1 MSLERPCVILGHPH
15 SKTNSTWILLCVMLK
30 FPPVCR
36 SRRRNRIGPLLLF
49 LSLEWCHILTCSCR
63 CRNSMLSVLKW
74 NGNTVRTTKHATL
87 QTYFLCNQ
95 SSNKPPLSRN
105 LATSSPN
112 FTYIIENKTSLPDHI
127 YIENNEVMLS
137 SKLGWNPW
145 VNSLQYTVWFWWRQW
160 PWQCGSKGGG
170 TSRGSGS
177 FQFEKT
183 TKRSPPMLGLHLC

>member
-127 YIENNEVMLS
+127 YIYIKQRSDAFVETWL
-137 SKLGWNPW
+137 KPLG
-145 VNSLQYTVWFWWRQW
+145 
-160 PWQCGSKGGG
+160 
-170 TSRGSGS
+170 
-177 FQFEKT
+177 E
-183 TKRSPPMLGLHLC
+183 